1 MLLEVPEGL
10 TVADVKDAMNRLGL
24 STVTYVTASHTHEDH
39 LDTDVWAA
47 LQEAFREAMFL
58 HPSTLKGDRL
68 LHLGGE
74 PVWLLKAPK
83 HSFGDVVTVFRGVA
97 MTGDIELGMLESVN
111 DEVPK
116 YVKRRSMKQLAGFP
130 ARAGYHVHTTVS
142 AHLNDVRTGVD
153 WNQCFNLEAR
163 DER

>member
-1 MLLEVPEGL
+1 
-10 TVADVKDAMNRLGL
+10 
-24 STVTYVTASHTHEDH
+24 
-39 LDTDVWAA
+39 
-47 LQEAFREAMFL
+47 
-58 HPSTLKGDRL
+58 L

-97 MTGDIELGMLESVN
+97 MTGDIELGILESLK

-116 YVKRRSMKQLAGFP
+116 YVKRRSMKRLAGCP

>member
-1 MLLEVPEGL
+1 MRTSRMSTIVDKVSIPAETASERANAMNLPRFEGWHLIGAFPSHEPEDVGSWLLVHEGEGMLLEVPDGL

-24 STVTYVTASHTHEDH
+24 STLKYVTASHTHEDH
-39 LDTDVWAA
+39 FDTDVWAA
-47 LQEAFREAMFL
+47 LQEAFREAVFL

-97 MTGDIELGMLESVN
+97 M
-111 DEVPK
+111 
-116 YVKRRSMKQLAGFP
+116 
-130 ARAGYHVHTTVS
+130 
-142 AHLNDVRTGVD
+142 
-153 WNQCFNLEAR
+153 
-163 DER
+163 